1 MAEARLR
8 RRRMQEQ
15 EQEQADS
22 KGCLALLGSYTIFPE
37 TVGRSIPKAFQ
48 GHGGGGLS
56 LAP

>member
-1 MAEARLR
+1 MVEARLR
-8 RRRMQEQ
+8 RRRM
-15 EQEQADS
+15 QEQADS

-37 TVGRSIPKAFQ
+37 TVGRSILKARQ